1 MSTLPNELSHA
12 NRRLR
17 WQIFA
22 AAFSVRVLY
31 ILLAHTFKIRLSDD
45 HFEFGWEMGR
55 IGRALAT
62 GYGYSDPFT
71 GHTGPTA
78 WAPPLYTMLIGG
90 VFKVFG
96 VYSRMS
102 AFVLLTIN
110 SLLSAWT
117 AVLVWEIGL
126 RCCNRRVAWW
136 SGWLWALY
144 PAAMQYAVRWVWE
157 MSASAA
163 VFTAILVLTLRM
175 RGVGSNNLSKDGLS
189 EGHGFS
195 HAVKLP
201 QKEAALPAEVSFH
214 PAQTWQQWT
223 AFGLLW
229 GILALLNPT
238 PLLMLPVT
246 ALYALLSPSENPT
259 LALQRWGTR
268 LQHAA
273 LATMMFLLVL
283 APWTARNYAVLHR
296 FIPLRDNFGAENF
309 EGNSPWSVG
318 FPWGRT
324 VPLENH
330 RVIAEYAAMGE
341 PAWVADRGA
350 RANAWIRS
358 HPRQFTELTI
368 KRTYMFWAGVPKSVE
383 EAGVLEYGRLMS
395 FQFLSLAGI
404 LGAALAVKRRLPGWQ
419 LFAATMLLL
428 PLPYYA
434 VTVQARFRHVLEPVI
449 CVLGVYLFQSA
460 TKRTT
465 AQ

>member
-1 MSTLPNELSHA
+1 MTTPLQQQD
-12 NRRLR
+12 RRLR
-17 WQIFA
+17 WQMFA
-22 AAFSVRVLY
+22 AAFAVRVLY
-31 ILLAHTFKIRLSDD
+31 ILLAHTFKVRPSDD

-62 GYGYSDPFT
+62 GYGYSNPFT
-71 GHTGPTA
+71 GQTGPTA
-78 WAPPLYTMLIGG
+78 WTPPLYTLLIGG
-90 VFKVFG
+90 VFKLFG

-110 SLLSAWT
+110 SVLSAWT

-126 RCCNRRVAWW
+126 RCCNRRVALW

-157 MSASAA
+157 MSATAA
-163 VFTAILVLTLRM
+163 VFAAILVLTLRM
-175 RGVGSNNLSKDGLS
+175 RGVGEFRSEAIDPATVLSGS
-189 EGHGFS
+189 R
-195 HAVKLP
+195 
-201 QKEAALPAEVSFH
+201 AADTNTASAAEIRSL
-214 PAQTWQQWT
+214 PAQTWWQWS

-229 GILALLNPT
+229 GVLALLNPT

-246 ALYALLSPSENPT
+246 ALYALFGPGADPT
-259 LALQRWGTR
+259 SQSKMWVTR
-268 LQHAA
+268 LRHAA
-273 LATMMFLLVL
+273 LATLMFLLVL
-283 APWTARNYAVLHR
+283 APWTARNYSVFHR

-309 EGNSPWSVG
+309 EGNSPWSTG

-330 RVIAEYAAMGE
+330 RIIAEYTAMGE

-350 RANAWIRS
+350 RANTWIKS
-358 HPRQFTELTI
+358 HPEQFSKLTI
-368 KRTYMFWAGVPKSVE
+368 KRTYMFWAGVPKSVQ

-404 LGAALAVKRRLPGWQ
+404 LGAALAVRRRLPGWP
-419 LFAATMLLL
+419 LFAGTMLLL

-449 CVLGVYLFQSA
+449 CVMGVYLFQSA
-460 TKRTT
+460 TRRHSRAVSEEK
-465 AQ
+465 